1 MMKDNNLIR
10 VLAACETMGNA
21 TNICSDKTGTLTQ
34 NRMTVVKA
42 WIGGNYFDDATTLKP
57 NDVPAILVD
66 LLCEGISVNT
76 TANLIVDSNNISS
89 VAGNKTEGAL
99 LFFVKNRF
107 NVDYA
112 NFRSNFNPG
121 RGDRLLTFSSA
132 RKRMSVVLCKGPNK
146 SGICYTKGAS
156 EIILQRSSHYINS
169 KGAVVVLDQAT
180 RQKLLDVIQ
189 NMAQNALR
197 TVCVAHR
204 NLEQVSYDSDPED
217 IECNLVLDALFG
229 IKDPLRPDVKEA
241 VRNCQEAGIFVRMVT
256 GDNIET
262 AKAIAREC
270 GILTDGGIA
279 LEGPDFRKLS
289 PAQLDEKLPLLQ
301 VLARSSPEDKHT
313 LVTRLNGH
321 ALPESEEEWKQLHV
335 GADWETDRDRKLPG
349 YKEEWVKNRKDGVGE
364 VVGVTG
370 DGSNDGNVV
379 LSFIFYA

>member
-1 MMKDNNLIR
+1 MKDNNLIR

-42 WIGGNYFDDATTLKP
+42 WIGGKSFDDATILKSK
-57 NDVPAILVD
+57 DIPAILVD

-76 TANLIVDSNNISS
+76 TANLIVDSNNVSS

-99 LFFVKNRF
+99 LFFVKNQF
-107 NVDYA
+107 NVEYA

-121 RGDRLLTFSSA
+121 RGDRLITFSSS

-146 SGICYTKGAS
+146 GGICYTKGAS

-169 KGAVVVLDQAT
+169 SGAVI
-180 RQKLLDVIQ
+180 LLDEAKRQELLGVIQ

-204 NLEQVSYDSDPED
+204 NLEQISSDDDPED
-217 IECNLVLDALFG
+217 LECSLVLDALFG

-262 AKAIAREC
+262 AKAIAKEC
-270 GILTDGGIA
+270 GILTEGGIA
-279 LEGPDFRKLS
+279 LEGPAFRKLS
-289 PAQLDEKLPLLQ
+289 PAKLDEILPFLQ

-321 ALPESEEEWKQLHV
+321 ALPESEDEWKEQHI
-335 GADWETDRDRKLPG
+335 GDSWEKDRDLKLPG
-349 YKEEWVKNRKDGVGE
+349 YREEWVNSRKDGVGE

-370 DGSNDGNVV
+370 DGSNDGNFFILF
-379 LSFIFYA
+379 LSLG